1 MNGRGWLGSGILL
14 AALTVSAHADFGSG
28 VLLASYATLPPPWQC
43 LEANSE
49 QRMPF
54 FVGAKP
60 AEFILDGV
68 STENP
73 VLPRRMKELGERQAA
88 EVAKTIPHALPIE
101 FEAWPAEDD
110 LGRWTWAF
118 ARWRPDPNSSWKWLE
133 GERPG
138 NVEES
143 DEETAIP
150 PILPVTYRPADY
162 NDRSAIFDDFL
173 NYSDLYQKPVFGEC
187 VWTDAGG
194 SQIYSAWNA
203 PERARKWIGG
213 VSVMQQVCRVI
224 RQPSR
229 FNERPITFVLGL
241 SDSGL
246 EWPEEIRWIEERKSE
261 TESLADVLRIR
272 VWPKDLQATY
282 EKMVRTLARGDS
294 PRFVRK
300 NSAQEKNQLLD
311 VIGFL
316 EGKYREMGI
325 PTERQSFVWRNIPQ
339 ANLIAMI
346 QGTETDRFQNRPV
359 LLADHIDTAFAE
371 KVFEK
376 KKHKR
381 VSAPGADDN
390 ASATAAL
397 LSAAAVLRDQRP
409 RHDIWLVHLTGE
421 EFPADD
427 LGAREFA
434 LKLLLDRTKIGGLIV
449 LDMIGYNADSK
460 DRPMFQIN
468 AGESPASVDIARR
481 TLGAAVEV
489 APKMTP
495 LFRLRFD
502 PKSYLY
508 NTDGIVFSDLGF
520 PTLLLNEHINYWEN
534 LDRPHYHQTTDLPR
548 TLDFDYAISITKVA
562 IETVARLA
570 ETPVD

>member
-1 MNGRGWLGSGILL
+1 
-14 AALTVSAHADFGSG
+14 
-28 VLLASYATLPPPWQC
+28 
-43 LEANSE
+43 
-49 QRMPF
+49 
-54 FVGAKP
+54 
-60 AEFILDGV
+60 
-68 STENP
+68 
-73 VLPRRMKELGERQAA
+73 MKGLGEGQAA
-88 EVAKTIPHALPIE
+88 EIAKTIQHALPVE

-118 ARWRPDPNSSWKWLE
+118 ARWRSGPNSGWKWLE
-133 GERPG
+133 GTRPEK
-138 NVEES
+138 VEES
-143 DEETAIP
+143 DDETVVP

-173 NYSDLYQKPVFGEC
+173 NYPDLYQKPLFGEC

-203 PERARKWIGG
+203 PEKARQWGAG
-213 VSVMQQVCRVI
+213 TLVLQQVCRVI

-229 FNERPITFVLGL
+229 LDERPITFVLRFG
-241 SDSGL
+241 DSGL
-246 EWPEEIRWIEERKSE
+246 EWPEGVRWVEEERPE
-261 TESLADVLRIR
+261 TEPLPDDLRIR
-272 VWPKDLQATY
+272 VWPKDLRATY
-282 EKMVRTLARGDS
+282 EKEVRTLASGDL
-294 PRFVRK
+294 PRFSRK

-311 VIGFL
+311 VVAFL
-316 EGKYREMGI
+316 EERYRKLGI
-325 PTERQSFVWRNIPQ
+325 STERQSFLWREIPQ
-339 ANLIAMI
+339 ANLIAKI
-346 QGTETDRFQNRPV
+346 PGTETDRLRNRPV

-371 KVFEK
+371 KVFENK
-376 KKHKR
+376 KSKHKR

-397 LSAAAVLRDQRP
+397 LSAATVLRDRKP

-427 LGAREFA
+427 LGARRFV
-434 LKLLLDRTKIGGLIV
+434 LKLLADRTRIGALIV

-460 DRPMFQIN
+460 KNRMFQIN
-468 AGESPASVDIARR
+468 AGESSASVEIARKAM
-481 TLGAAVEV
+481 GAAGDV
-489 APKMTP
+489 APGMTP

-502 PKSYLY
+502 PRSYLY

-534 LDRPHYHQTTDLPR
+534 LDRPYYHQTTDLPE
-548 TLDFDYAISITKVA
+548 TLDFGYAIGITKVA

-570 ETPVD
+570 EVPTN